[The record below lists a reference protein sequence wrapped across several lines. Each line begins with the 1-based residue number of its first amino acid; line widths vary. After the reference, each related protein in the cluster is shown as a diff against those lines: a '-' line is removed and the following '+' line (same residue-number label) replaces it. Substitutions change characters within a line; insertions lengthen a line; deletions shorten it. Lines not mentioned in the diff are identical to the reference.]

1 MSARSQLRIY
11 KIQDGKMEEWLAGWI
26 GGVRP
31 LRLKF
36 GFRIDGAWVVPD
48 TNIFVWILRHEGPEG
63 FEARDV
69 DYYNSDERKSMRPDP
84 ASLIVKAETYMMT
97 AVDR

>member
-1 MSARSQLRIY
+1 MSGKSQLRIY
-11 KIQDGKMEEWLAGWI
+11 RIQDGKMEEWLDGWI
-26 GGVRP
+26 RGVRP

-48 TNIFVWILRHEGPEG
+48 MNTFVWILHYDGPDG

-69 DYYNSDERKSMRPDP
+69 DYYNSEERRAMRPNP
-84 ASLIVKAETYMMT
+84 ASLIAKAETYMMT
-97 AVDR
+97 GVDR